1 MPASSARQPRAGL
14 APTFVCHVTR
24 GGFLES
30 AHRVHCAVV
39 DAGGELL
46 FGAGEP
52 DLLVFFRSSAK
63 PFQAMPLIRTQAD
76 ALKLTDEEIA
86 IISASHTAA
95 PRHIEVVRGL
105 QARLGLHEEQLA
117 CGFQWPRDKV
127 TREDVRQGAP
137 RSAIYNNCSGK
148 HTGMLA
154 LALANGFSPE
164 GYLDPEHPAQ
174 SLILDSVCE
183 WTDLQRRPLAWGIDG
198 CSAPTVRLPLSSIAL
213 AWARFAAHD
222 AEPAAQ
228 RIRRAMMAYPEMI
241 AGEGRIDTALMR
253 ATHGRI
259 VTKIGAEGVYAIGL
273 IDRGIGISLKVED
286 GASRAIPPTVVSLLD
301 QLGLLNDD
309 ERAALAPFVRVPVR
323 NYRDLLAGDIS
334 TTLELPAGAR
344 GLLRG

>member
-1 MPASSARQPRAGL
+1 MSASNAARAGV
-14 APTFVCHVTR
+14 APAFVCHVTR

-39 DAGGELL
+39 DASGALL

-52 DLLVFFRSSAK
+52 DLPVFFRSSAK
-63 PFQAMPLIRTQAD
+63 PFQAMPLVRAHAD
-76 ALKLTDEEIA
+76 TLHLTDEEIA

-95 PRHIEVVRGL
+95 PRHVEVVRGL

-154 LALANGFSPE
+154 LAVTNGWSPE

-183 WTDLQRRPLAWGIDG
+183 WADIPRRPLAWGIDG
-198 CSAPTVRLPLSSIAL
+198 CSAPTLRLPLSSIAL

-253 ATHGRI
+253 ATGGRLAC
-259 VTKIGAEGVYAIGL
+259 KIGAEGVYAIGL
-273 IDRGIGISLKVED
+273 IDRGIGLSLKVED

-301 QLGLLNDD
+301 RLGVLNAE
-309 ERAALAPFVRVPVR
+309 EREALAAFATGEVR
-323 NYRDLLAGDIS
+323 NYRDLLAGDI
-334 TTLELPAGAR
+334 TTDVQVPAAAR
-344 GLLRG
+344 GLLA